1 MKMKGLK
8 KLLVSLG
15 LCAVLTIGMSTA
27 AFADSTEAILAP
39 APEENSIPE
48 VPVLSTEEVDNATYV
63 GSTSN
68 IAQTAATETSISL
81 AWNKVEGATKYTIRI
96 KSSNGADSYKVLGT
110 TSKTKCKINKLKPG
124 KAYTVAILAGNDS
137 EESTTVTTII
147 CATLYKSVGIKTS
160 YSSDKGYTF
169 NMKTVTPYNAITG
182 YKVAYTSYKTKKT
195 TTKFYNN
202 RYTFTLPLQ
211 KDAFYK
217 VEIYPYLTLQGKKFV
232 STTPTT
238 RYVAKG
244 IVPKKAGNT
253 RNSMTI
259 KWNKVAGAQSY
270 TVYVK
275 YPGNSSYKKAA
286 TTSANSFRLN
296 NMTLGTRYYVKIA
309 ANKKVGKKTWQSDKN
324 SAYYLYLR
332 RV

>member
-1 MKMKGLK
+1 
-8 KLLVSLG
+8 
-15 LCAVLTIGMSTA
+15 
-27 AFADSTEAILAP
+27 
-39 APEENSIPE
+39 
-48 VPVLSTEEVDNATYV
+48 
-63 GSTSN
+63 
-68 IAQTAATETSISL
+68 
-81 AWNKVEGATKYTIRI
+81 
-96 KSSNGADSYKVLGT
+96 
-110 TSKTKCKINKLKPG
+110 
-124 KAYTVAILAGNDS
+124 
-137 EESTTVTTII
+137 
-147 CATLYKSVGIKTS
+147 
-160 YSSDKGYTF
+160 
-169 NMKTVTPYNAITG
+169 MKTVTPYNAITG

-309 ANKKVGKKTWQSDKN
+309 ANKKAGKKTWQSDKN

>member
-1 MKMKGLK
+1 MACPQLP
-8 KLLVSLG
+8 
-15 LCAVLTIGMSTA
+15 C
-27 AFADSTEAILAP
+27 DSTEAILAP

-160 YSSDKGYTF
+160 YSSDQG
-169 NMKTVTPYNAITG
+169 IHLQHE
-182 YKVAYTSYKTKKT
+182 
-195 TTKFYNN
+195 N
-202 RYTFTLPLQ
+202 RNTL
-211 KDAFYK
+211 
-217 VEIYPYLTLQGKKFV
+217 
-232 STTPTT
+232 
-238 RYVAKG
+238 
-244 IVPKKAGNT
+244 
-253 RNSMTI
+253 
-259 KWNKVAGAQSY
+259 
-270 TVYVK
+270 
-275 YPGNSSYKKAA
+275 
-286 TTSANSFRLN
+286 
-296 NMTLGTRYYVKIA
+296 
-309 ANKKVGKKTWQSDKN
+309 
-324 SAYYLYLR
+324 
-332 RV
+332 